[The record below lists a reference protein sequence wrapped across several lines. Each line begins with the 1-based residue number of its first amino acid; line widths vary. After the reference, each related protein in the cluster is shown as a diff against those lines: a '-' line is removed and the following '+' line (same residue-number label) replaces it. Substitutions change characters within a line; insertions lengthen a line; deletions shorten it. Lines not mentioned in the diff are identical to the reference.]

1 MKRREFVGGLGSAAA
16 WSLALRAQQPERMRR
31 VGVLMRLVV
40 DDVEGKARLAAFL
53 HGLQEL
59 GWMEGRNVRIETRW
73 ATSGAEVRMHAAELA
88 AVAPEVILSGWRRN
102 RGSVGT
108 NDRRTDCV
116 HAGP

>member
-1 MKRREFVGGLGSAAA
+1 
-16 WSLALRAQQPERMRR
+16 
-31 VGVLMRLVV
+31 MRLVV

-59 GWMEGRNVRIETRW
+59 SWMEGRNVLIETRW
-73 ATSGAEVRMHAAELA
+73 ATSHAEVRMHAAELA

-108 NDRRTDCV
+108 NDPYRAVPIVFTQVPDPV
-116 HAGP
+116 GAGFVSSLARPGGNVTGFTLFEFGIA